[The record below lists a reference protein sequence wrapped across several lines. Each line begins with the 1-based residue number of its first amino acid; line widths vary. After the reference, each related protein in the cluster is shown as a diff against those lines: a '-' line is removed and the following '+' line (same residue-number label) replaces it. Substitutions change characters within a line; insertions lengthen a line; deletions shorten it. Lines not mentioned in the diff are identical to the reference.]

1 VLTLR
6 FLFRLCDVHNKVN
19 KRLEK
24 PIFDC
29 AHLDATYD
37 CGCGGDDE
45 SAEKKKSSLDKD
57 DLTGADMI
65 PGGR

>member
-1 VLTLR
+1 MLTLR
-6 FLFRLCDVHNKVN
+6 PLSRLCDVHNKVN
-19 KRLEK
+19 KRLKK

-45 SAEKKKSSLDKD
+45 SAGKEKNSKEKD

-65 PGGR
+65 RGGR